1 MSCMNEMLNGRI
13 IKGIGGFYYVET
25 DKELYSCKARGV
37 SRKKRITPLVGDQ
50 VQIRL
55 DADGTGY
62 IEEILPRKNFL
73 TRPPV
78 ANIDQL
84 IVVTSVCDPSPNPL
98 LIDEAVAAAEDKGI
112 EPVVVVSKTDLQ
124 SGEWLREIYEKA
136 GIPFFAVSSVTDEG
150 VEAVKALLKGKITAF
165 TGNSGVGKS
174 SVLNCLAP
182 ALCLQTGAVSEKLG
196 RGRHTTR
203 HVELYALD
211 GETFV
216 ADTPGFSS
224 FDTDQMELIWK
235 EDLQYAFPDFAPYL
249 GRCRFRDCAHL
260 KEPDC
265 AVTQALRE
273 GKLQPTRYDSYVRLY
288 EKAREVK
295 ARQWN

>member
-1 MSCMNEMLNGRI
+1 MIGRI
-13 IKGIGGFYYVET
+13 VKSLSGFYEVKTEAGT
-25 DKELYSCKARGV
+25 VTCRARGHV
-37 SRKKRITPLVGDQ
+37 RRDGCTPLTGDL
-50 VQIRL
+50 V
-55 DADGTGY
+55 
-62 IEEILPRKNFL
+62 EISCSGSRGMVEKLLPRKNSFL
-73 TRPPV
+73 RPAV
-78 ANIDQL
+78 ANVDAL
-84 IVVTSVCDPSPNPL
+84 VVFAANVNPVTEPF
-98 LIDEAVAAAEDKGI
+98 LIDRVAAIAGSRKV
-112 EPVVVVSKTDLQ
+112 PVILCLNKTDLDPAAEL
-124 SGEWLREIYEKA
+124 GRIYEQA
-136 GIPFFAVSSVTDEG
+136 GFPVIRTSAKTGAGMDRLRDAIS
-150 VEAVKALLKGKITAF
+150 GKLTAF